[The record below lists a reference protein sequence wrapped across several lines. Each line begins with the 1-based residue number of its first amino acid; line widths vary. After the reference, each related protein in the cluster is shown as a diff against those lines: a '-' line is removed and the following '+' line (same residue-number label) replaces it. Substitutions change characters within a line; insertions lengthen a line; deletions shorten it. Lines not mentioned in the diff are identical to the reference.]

1 MLCKLLLGSQKGVI
15 DLNRKFLRVTATLL
29 AIIIMTLSFV
39 GCSDEPDGGKVDI
52 GYISGNYQMII
63 DSVDKI
69 NCDYLLVYRSTA
81 SYAEIDSFVDFLEK
95 LSTSS
100 TATFQICPD
109 TLNITDANQK
119 IILLGNTAYNESIKS
134 KEIMYRIRT
143 NNYYDYL
150 LRGYANT
157 LSVTWVSKFGRDDAF
172 NYIISNLLNNNFETS
187 FTSDYSYMYL
197 SDRTDTPVVTIDDI
211 NIIQYS
217 VVMSGSPSYIERSCA
232 EALVTAIEDATGVKV
247 PLVTDTVEE
256 SKYEILI
263 GNTNRG
269 ETYVT
274 QFFATKRYA
283 VAQYN
288 TKLILR
294 GGQIEATSKAVDEFT
309 KQVERAV
316 ITAEPLHIKANYC
329 STGSL
334 STYGGSYFDGY
345 ELVFSDEFNAKDI
358 NTETWNIE
366 KAAIVG
372 YGDAAALMYF
382 NPGSV
387 KSNGSEMIIRTD
399 LTEDGYRSGNI
410 TTEDSFSFKYGY
422 AEARVSFKT
431 TPGLWLKMI
440 LTNQNDNH
448 ENITQIDVFNSL
460 GSADSVFASAGSLP
474 REDYYSHYLE
484 FNEHTYEANRTGAL
498 ANGKTFVDEEYHTF
512 GVEWTPEYI
521 RYFIDGVSYG
531 TVEVGSDKYKELNTE
546 MYLEFMGGVNLTEQV
561 ANDEAAMWPINLTVD
576 WVRVYQ
582 RKGGVHT
589 DRTLISD
596 SIPTPTPDKAPAKK

>member
-1 MLCKLLLGSQKGVI
+1 M
-15 DLNRKFLRVTATLL
+15 NRSFLRITATLL
-29 AIIIMTLSFV
+29 AIIITAFSFV
-39 GCSDEPDGGKVDI
+39 GCTDESNGGKVDI

-69 NCDYLLVYRSTA
+69 NCDYLLVYRSSA
-81 SYAEIDSFVDFLEK
+81 SYAELDSFVDFLEK

-119 IILLGNTAYNESIKS
+119 IILLGNTAYNESVKS
-134 KEIMYRIRT
+134 KEIMDRIRT

-157 LSVTWVSKFGRDDAF
+157 LSVTWMSKFGREDAF
-172 NYIISNLLNNNFETS
+172 EYILANLLNNNFENS
-187 FTSDYSYMYL
+187 FTPDYSYMYL

-232 EALVTAIEDATGVKV
+232 EALVDAIEGATGVKV
-247 PLVTDTVEE
+247 PLVTDAVEE

-309 KQVERAV
+309 KQVEKAA

-329 STGSL
+329 GTGSL

-358 NTETWNIE
+358 NTKTWTVE
-366 KAAIVG
+366 DGAIVG

-382 NPGSV
+382 KPKNV
-387 KSNGSEMIIRTD
+387 KSNGSEMVIRTD
-399 LTEDGYRSGNI
+399 LTDEGYRSGHV

-422 AEARVSFKT
+422 AEARVSFRT
-431 TPGLWLKMI
+431 APGMWIKML
-440 LTNQNDNH
+440 LTNQNDDGKD
-448 ENITQIDVFNSL
+448 ISQIDVFNSL
-460 GSADSVFASAGSLP
+460 GSTDSVFASAGSLP
-474 REDYYSHYLE
+474 KEDYYSNYLK

-498 ANGKTFVDEEYHTF
+498 QNGKTFVEEEYHTF

-531 TVEVGSDKYKELNTE
+531 TVEISSDKYKNLNTE
-546 MYLEFMGGVNLTEQV
+546 MYLDFICGVNLTEQV
-561 ANDEAAMWPINLTVD
+561 ANDEVAMWPINLTID

-589 DRTLISD
+589 DRTLIQESA
-596 SIPTPTPDKAPAKK
+596 PTTTPDKAPDKKPATKK

>member
-1 MLCKLLLGSQKGVI
+1 MGNLRREKGVI
-15 DLNRKFLRVTATLL
+15 DLNRKLLRGIATLL
-29 AIIIMTLSFV
+29 TIVIMTLSFV
-39 GCSDEPDGGKVDI
+39 GCADEPDGSKVDI

-81 SYAEIDSFVDFLEK
+81 SYAEIDAFVDFLET
-95 LSTSS
+95 LSTST

-119 IILLGNTAYNESIKS
+119 IILLGNTGYDESIKS
-134 KEIMYRIRT
+134 KEIMERIRS

-150 LRGYANT
+150 LRGYDNT
-157 LSVTWVSKFGRDDAF
+157 LSVTWMSKFGREDAF
-172 NYIISNLLNNNFETS
+172 NYILTNLLNNSFDTA
-187 FTSDYSYMYL
+187 FTSNYSYMYL

-217 VVMSGSPSYIERSCA
+217 VVMAASPSYIERNCA
-232 EALVTAIEDATGVKV
+232 EALVTAIENATGVKV
-247 PLVTDTVEE
+247 PLVTDDVEE
-256 SKYEILI
+256 SKYEILV

-294 GGQIEATSKAVDEFT
+294 GGQIEATSKAVAEFT
-309 KQVERAV
+309 KQVEKAS

-334 STYGGSYFDGY
+334 STYGGDYFDGY

-366 KAAIVG
+366 SGAIVG
-372 YGDAAALMYF
+372 YGDTATLMYF
-382 NPGSV
+382 NPKNV
-387 KSNGSEMIIRTD
+387 KSNGSEVVIRTD
-399 LTEDGYRSGNI
+399 LTDEGYRSGHI

-422 AEARVSFKT
+422 AEARVSFRT
-431 TPGLWLKMI
+431 CPGMWIKMI
-440 LTNQNDNH
+440 LTNQNDNDK
-448 ENITQIDVFNSL
+448 NITQIDVFNSL
-460 GSADSVFASAGSLP
+460 GSTDSVFASAGTLP
-474 REDYYSHYLE
+474 REDYYTNYLK

-498 ANGKTFVDEEYHTF
+498 SNGKSFVDEEYHTF

-531 TVEVGSDKYKELNTE
+531 TVEVSSDKYKNLNTE
-546 MYLEFMGGVNLTEQV
+546 MYLDFMCGVNLTEQV
-561 ANDEAAMWPINLTVD
+561 ANDEVAMWPINLTVD

-582 RKGGVHT
+582 RKDGVHT
-589 DRTLISD
+589 DRTLVVEA
-596 SIPTPTPDKAPAKK
+596 PEETPEQKPATKK